1 MGNTSMKYT
10 KFVRRLIACLIDLI
24 IIIVI
29 YAVVLNIELG
39 IYKAINNDFDLNS
52 TRYFYPAF
60 VLMVLSSVTVIIL
73 YFSVLEASNLKGG
86 FGKVLMKIYVVDN
99 LGHKLKFK
107 KSFIRA
113 LLKCISIGIFITYI
127 SVIFTKEKRTLYDFI
142 LGTYVIN
149 LQETVVSDE

>member
-1 MGNTSMKYT
+1 
-10 KFVRRLIACLIDLI
+10 
-24 IIIVI
+24 
-29 YAVVLNIELG
+29 VLNIELG

-107 KSFIRA
+107 KS
-113 LLKCISIGIFITYI
+113 LLELC
-127 SVIFTKEKRTLYDFI
+127 
-142 LGTYVIN
+142 
-149 LQETVVSDE
+149 